1 MIAEDILRKYGA
13 REASFS
19 KDEMLFMEDDK
30 ALYYWQIIT
39 GKVKMA
45 NFSPDGQEFTQGIF
59 QDSESFGEPP
69 LFADFGYPS
78 NAVAMEE
85 TLLLKLPRENLV
97 QLLKENF
104 DIHWMITATLCKRL
118 QYKAMIMREMS
129 SHPPEHRILT
139 LIDYLKG
146 EESNGEDGE
155 KYFEVPLTR
164 QQIAD
169 MTGLRVETVI
179 RSIKALEEKGRV
191 KIISRK
197 VYRKI

>member
-1 MIAEDILRKYGA
+1 MIAEKILRKYGA
-13 REASFS
+13 RETTFH
-19 KDEMLFMEDDK
+19 KDEMLFMEDEK
-30 ALYYWQIIT
+30 ALYYWQIVS

-59 QDSESFGEPP
+59 QDGESFGEPP
-69 LFADFGYPS
+69 LFADFNYPS
-78 NAVAMEE
+78 NAVAMEDSS
-85 TLLLKLPRENLV
+85 LLKLPREKLV
-97 QLLKENF
+97 ELLKENF

-139 LIDYLKG
+139 LIDYLKHEKSEEHEG
-146 EESNGEDGE
+146 ER
-155 KYFEVPLTR
+155 YYEVTLTR

-179 RSIKALEEKGRV
+179 RSIKALEEKGKV
-191 KIISRK
+191 KIVSRK
-197 VYRKI
+197 VYRKQ